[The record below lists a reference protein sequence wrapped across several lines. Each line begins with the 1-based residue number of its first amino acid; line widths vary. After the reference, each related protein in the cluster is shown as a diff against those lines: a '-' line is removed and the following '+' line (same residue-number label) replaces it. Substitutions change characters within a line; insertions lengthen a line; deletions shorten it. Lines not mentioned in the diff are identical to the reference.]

1 MSVPCVMDD
10 AAVHAPT
17 SSPPTG
23 VPALRGSPWQQ
34 TGGAVEVLAYVHI
47 PYNSLL
53 SCSPVCTHKCTHEHT
68 HAHFVYLLP
77 VPTHLPQPN
86 PTPLY
91 FPPLQCALSMVPST
105 YSGIVSRLA
114 AIGGMTTSIQYTVSV
129 CTLLHFSVHT
139 VSVCSKCPL
148 VEVSVHVLH

>member
-34 TGGAVEVLAYVHI
+34 TGGAVEVCAYAHI
-47 PYNSLL
+47 PYNTTF
-53 SCSPVCTHKCTHEHT
+53 CPVHLYVHTNAHTNTHT
-68 HAHFVYLLP
+68 HFVYLLP

-105 YSGIVSRLA
+105 YMGIVSRLA
-114 AIGGMTTSIQYTVSV
+114 AIGGMTTSTQYTVSV
-129 CTLLHFSVHT
+129 CTLLHFSVYT
-139 VSVCSKCPL
+139 VSVCSPL
-148 VEVSVHVLH
+148 VEVSVHVLHQ